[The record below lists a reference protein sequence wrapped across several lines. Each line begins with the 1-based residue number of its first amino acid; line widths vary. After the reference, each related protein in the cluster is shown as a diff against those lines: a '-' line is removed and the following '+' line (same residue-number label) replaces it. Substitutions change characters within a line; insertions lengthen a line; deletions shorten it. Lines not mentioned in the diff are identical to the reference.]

1 MIKNLIKLSLLCV
14 FSLLI
19 VVNQAFIKGA
29 IAQSAAKI
37 DVVRGDVVFPNSYI
51 VEGESGVVVIDS
63 LLTRDGGSKVRKRV
77 DATGKELLAV
87 IVTHGHPDHYGGI
100 TTLVDGLGD
109 VPIVALQGV
118 DDVIRRDDA
127 SKGERLAKF
136 EIDWPEQRTFPNTIV
151 ESNQVLKYGDLE
163 LTPIT
168 VGENESDHDTIWIL
182 RQPNAKVAFVGDLI
196 MEGMHAYTA
205 DAHTGE
211 WLATL
216 DSLESQ
222 LEDVNRIYPG
232 HGESGGLELLKPQKD
247 YLTEFR
253 TQVREIANCQPS
265 MSEAQAKKLQSRM
278 VNYLGTDKN
287 ARWILE
293 SANPV
298 AEELAENCQ
307 N

>member
-182 RQPNAKVAFVGDLI
+182 RQPDGKVAFVGDLI